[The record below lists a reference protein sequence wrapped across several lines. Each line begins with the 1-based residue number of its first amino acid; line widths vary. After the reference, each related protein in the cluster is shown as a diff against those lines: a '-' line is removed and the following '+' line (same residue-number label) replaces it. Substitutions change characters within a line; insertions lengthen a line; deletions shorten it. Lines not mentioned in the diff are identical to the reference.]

1 MISKAVYLSAVCLLI
16 GTASALKA
24 QTHNIKND
32 IFWNT
37 RDGQPIYS
45 QGGGIFKF
53 ADPATGKNKYYWYG
67 VHYMAADKYRAEPFI
82 TQSSSAFQ
90 SVTCYS
96 STDLVNW
103 APEGDVLTKE
113 NANTEAFADVK
124 VNGEVLIE
132 QAPVSFL
139 LQFERML
146 TQEVRG
152 LIVSLPTLDPA
163 YEWTPSDASEAGVYE
178 TEVTKRGRTKKVQK
192 PIVLYPATDK
202 HAAQTQLITEDE
214 LVGYWSEK
222 KFSGA
227 ISAARKQELLDRV
240 DTLIAAVKFAR
251 EEANSRDVEMKAA
264 GAQIFAHLFA

>member
-1 MISKAVYLSAVCLLI
+1 MPKLAQVVAIEKGTKDSTNKETAPLFHDAKKPALFAGVSKTYETINEDGERLPDDSTRVQLTVPQVLAAFAKPTTKLI
-16 GTASALKA
+16 
-24 QTHNIKND
+24 
-32 IFWNT
+32 
-37 RDGQPIYS
+37 
-45 QGGGIFKF
+45 
-53 ADPATGKNKYYWYG
+53 
-67 VHYMAADKYRAEPFI
+67 
-82 TQSSSAFQ
+82 
-90 SVTCYS
+90 
-96 STDLVNW
+96 
-103 APEGDVLTKE
+103 DVLLTKE